1 MNKTIIL
8 LLCIVF
14 LLSSCNGTETQPN
27 DINYKTGYGGLD
39 LQILPQYPPRTVFEG
54 TSTSIGIRI
63 SNRGAYTVSD
73 GRIAIIGLNQ
83 VASPLVEDEKLLQI
97 LSGRSLGNSE
107 GDFYVEEFQTQELL
121 VPAGAQEYRAKFFVL
136 AEYDYQSTLST
147 DVCINP
153 EILTLEKSQTCTP
166 QERQSFG
173 GQGSPV
179 AISSVEQRVQRTNDQ
194 LISQFIFTI
203 ENRGGG
209 ELASPVRIADARLG
223 PRLLHCDKREL
234 LERDIKN
241 KKNQIV
247 CSTTEPIEDSYKT
260 TLSAS
265 LFYTYRKT
273 ILGEFTIKK
282 RN

>member
-8 LLCIVF
+8 ILCIA
-14 LLSSCNGTETQPN
+14 LLSSCGRQETQPN
-27 DINYKTGYGGLD
+27 YINYKTGYDGLD

-54 TSTSIGIRI
+54 GSTSIGIRI
-63 SNRGAYTVSD
+63 NNRGAYTVSN

-97 LSGRSLGNSE
+97 LSGRNIGNAD

-121 VPAGAQEYRAKFFVL
+121 VPAGAQEYRAKFFVF
-136 AEYDYQSTLST
+136 AEYDYESTLST

-153 EILTLEKSQTCTP
+153 AILTLEKSQTCTP
-166 QERQSFG
+166 EERQSFA

-179 AISSVEQRVQRTNDQ
+179 TISSVEQRIQRTNDQ

-223 PRLLHCDKREL
+223 LRLLHCDKREL

-241 KKNQIV
+241 KKNQII
-247 CSTTEPIEDSYKT
+247 CSTTEPIEDTYET
-260 TLSAS
+260 TLSAT

-273 ILGEFTIKK
+273 IPGEFTIKK